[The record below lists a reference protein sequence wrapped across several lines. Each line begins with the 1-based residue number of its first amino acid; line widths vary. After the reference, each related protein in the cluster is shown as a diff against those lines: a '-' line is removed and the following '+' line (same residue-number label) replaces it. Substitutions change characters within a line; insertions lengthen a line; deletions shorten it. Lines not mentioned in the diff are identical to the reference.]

1 MPRLLDNY
9 RKTVAPALRK
19 EFGIANVM
27 AIPKISKITVNVGVG
42 KASKNSGVVEKIE
55 RDIAMLT
62 GQKPSARKAKK
73 SIASFK
79 LREGTV
85 VGYTVTLRGTRMYD
99 FLDRFMSL
107 ALPLSRDFRGIDP
120 KNFDRDGNLNIGIR
134 EHSIFPEVNLEN
146 VKDIFSLQ
154 VTITTTAKNREQGIA
169 LLRGF
174 GFPLKKEE
182 KK

>member
-9 RKTVAPALRK
+9 RKTVSPALRK

-27 AIPKISKITVNVGVG
+27 AVPKVSKITVNVGVG
-42 KASKNSGVVEKIE
+42 KVSKNAGAAEKIE
-55 RDIAMLT
+55 RDLTMLT

-79 LREGTV
+79 LREGVV
-85 VGYTVTLRGTRMYD
+85 VGYTVTLRGTRMWD

-120 KNFDRDGNLNIGIR
+120 KNFDRDGNLNVGIR

-154 VTITTTAKNREQGIA
+154 VTITTTAKDRPQGIS
-169 LLRGF
+169 LLRGL
-174 GFPLKKEE
+174 GFPLKKQ
-182 KK
+182 

>member
-1 MPRLLDNY
+1 MSRLTDTY

-19 EFGIANVM
+19 QFGIANVM
-27 AIPKISKITVNVGVG
+27 AVPRITKITLNVGVG
-42 KASKNSGVVEKIE
+42 RIHKDEKALE
-55 RDIAMLT
+55 RIADALAQIT
-62 GQKPSARKAKK
+62 GQKPSARLAKQ

-79 LREGTV
+79 VREGVT
-85 VGYTVTLRGTRMYD
+85 VGYAVTLRGPRMWD

-120 KNFDRDGNLNIGIR
+120 KNFDRDGNLNIGIK

-154 VTITTTAKNREQGIA
+154 VTITTTATNREQGIA
-169 LLRGF
+169 LLTGI
-174 GFPLKKEE
+174 GFPLKK
-182 KK
+182 

>member
-1 MPRLLDNY
+1 MSRLQDTY

-27 AIPKISKITVNVGVG
+27 AIPRISKITVNVGVG
-42 KASKNSGVVEKIE
+42 RVAKDAAVLE
-55 RDIAMLT
+55 RIARDLSLLT
-62 GQKPSARKAKK
+62 GQKASGRLAKK

-79 LREGTV
+79 LRQGTL
-85 VGYTVTLRGTRMYD
+85 VGYSVTLRGVRMWD
-99 FLDRFMSL
+99 FLDRLISL

-120 KNFDRDGNLNIGIR
+120 KNVDRDGNLNIGIR

-154 VTITTTAKNREQGIA
+154 VTITTTARNREQGIA
-169 LLRGF
+169 LLRHL
-174 GFPLKKEE
+174 GFPLKK
-182 KK
+182 